1 MKAHVLH
8 CFTTYDA
15 IYTLNVLSVVAIAHV
30 SSGSNRKVSDLIDS
44 KKILTCIDFIRHVF
58 LRFFNEAFYLP
69 VFGFVHDNTVFGRL
83 FDSSH
88 LQQVNV
94 LRDYQADM
102 LGLNR

>member
-1 MKAHVLH
+1 M
-8 CFTTYDA
+8 
-15 IYTLNVLSVVAIAHV
+15 VAIALV
-30 SSGSNRKVSDLIDS
+30 RSGGSTKVFCIVDT
-44 KKILTCIDFIRHVF
+44 KEMLTCIDFIGHVF

-69 VFGFVHDNTVFGRL
+69 VFGFVDDNTVFGRL

-94 LRDYQADM
+94 LRDYQAGM